1 MASILDGLNPNQRK
15 AAEHIDGPLLILA
28 GAGSGKTKTLTTRLS
43 YLIGEVGI
51 DPFNTLT
58 LTFTNKA
65 AAEMRE
71 RALGMIE
78 NRSSTPPLLC
88 TFHKFGL
95 LFLKFHIEKLGR
107 KNNFVIIDSDDKK
120 RLLRAI
126 VKELKIEDLN
136 ISFLASEI
144 SKYKNS
150 LLTPDVAVKKA
161 ELEDYRKVAKVYSAY
176 QSNIEENNLV
186 DFDDLLMLTYRILDE
201 NSKLRVEVSNRY
213 RYIMVDEYQ
222 DTNELQLKL
231 LEHLSSEHNNLCVV
245 GDDDQSIY
253 GWRGANIR
261 NILDFAETFTD
272 AKTVKLETNY
282 RSTEQILEAANKLIE
297 HNSGRIG
304 KKLESHIGAG
314 PKVNL
319 QHSLDEVHESRAIA
333 REIQELLSK
342 GVDSKDIA
350 VLYRINA
357 LSRSLEEGFT
367 KEKLNFKLIGGM
379 RFYERAEIKDII
391 SYFRVLAN
399 QNDDFSLLR
408 IINKPKRGIGKASVG
423 KIHKLADE
431 NRLSIYDTIISTKE
445 SDMVSLVGK
454 KVTNA
459 FKKVVA
465 DIKLLQSEVE
475 RSIYDFVSLFED
487 TIGLKD
493 YYAHLVDGQ
502 DRVLNIDE
510 FYGYFRDA
518 IKKNPDLTL
527 EEFLNDISLQ
537 SEQDQVEGE
546 SVTIMSIHAAK
557 GLEFEYLYVI
567 GLEEEFFP
575 LLGDGCNMEEER
587 RLGYV
592 AITRAKRHLTL
603 CYVDSRFYKGR
614 RKMIDKSRF
623 LGESGLIESTSLKI
637 TKSSAYKRG
646 DLVKH
651 KIFGIGRVQ
660 ESNKASG
667 GYKLLINFGGN
678 KKEILS
684 SFVQP
689 I

>member
-1 MASILDGLNPNQRK
+1 MGSILDGLNPNQKK

-28 GAGSGKTKTLTTRLS
+28 GAGSGKTKTLTTRLA

-65 AAEMRE
+65 ASEMRE
-71 RALGMIE
+71 RALGMMG

-120 RLLRAI
+120 RLLRTI
-126 VKELKIEDLN
+126 VKELKVDLN
-136 ISFLASEI
+136 ISFLANEI

-150 LLTPDVAVKKA
+150 LLTPSVVVEKA
-161 ELEDYRKVAKVYSAY
+161 ELEDYRKTAKVYSAY

-201 NSKLRVEVSNRY
+201 NSELRVEVSNRY

-231 LEHLSSEHNNLCVV
+231 LEHLSSEHHNLCVV

-261 NILDFAETFTD
+261 NILEFADNFSD
-272 AKTVKLETNY
+272 AETVKLETNY
-282 RSTEQILEAANKLIE
+282 RSTNQILEAANKLIE

-304 KKLESHIGAG
+304 KKLESHIGDG
-314 PKVNL
+314 PKVTL
-319 QHSLDEVHESRAIA
+319 KHSLDEIHESRAIA
-333 REIQELLSK
+333 REIQELLGK

-367 KEKLNFKLIGGM
+367 KEGLRFKLIGGM

-408 IINKPKRGIGKASVG
+408 IINKPKRGIGKASID
-423 KIHKLADE
+423 KLLKLADA
-431 NRLSIYDTIISTKE
+431 NQLSIYETIISTKE

-454 KVTNA
+454 KVTNG
-459 FKKVVA
+459 FKKLIK
-465 DIKLLQSEVE
+465 DIRLLQSEVD
-475 RSIYDFVSLFED
+475 SSLYNFVSLFEE

-493 YYAHLVDGQ
+493 YYANLVDGH
-502 DRVLNIDE
+502 DRILNIDE

-527 EEFLNDISLQ
+527 DEFLNDISLQ

-557 GLEFEYLYVI
+557 GLEFEHLYVI

-592 AITRAKRHLTL
+592 AITRAKRYLTL

-637 TKSSAYKRG
+637 TKSAEYKRG

-660 ESNKASG
+660 AVNKAG
-667 GYKLLINFGGN
+667 KGYKLLINFGGN

>member
-1 MASILDGLNPNQRK
+1 MGSILDGLNPNQQK

-28 GAGSGKTKTLTTRLS
+28 GAGSGKTKTLTTRLA

-65 AAEMRE
+65 ASEMRE

-78 NRSSTPPLLC
+78 TRSSTPPLLC

-120 RLLRAI
+120 RLLRSI
-126 VKELKIEDLN
+126 VKELKMDLN

-150 LLTPDVAVKKA
+150 LLTPDIAIEKA
-161 ELEDYRKVAKVYSAY
+161 ELEDYRKAAKAYAVY

-201 NSKLRVEVSNRY
+201 NSELRAEISNRY

-261 NILDFAETFTD
+261 NILEFTD
-272 AKTVKLETNY
+272 NFADAKIVKLETNY
-282 RSTEQILEAANKLIE
+282 RSTNQILEAANKLIE

-304 KKLESHIGAG
+304 KRLDSHIGDG

-333 REIQELLSK
+333 REIQELLGK
-342 GVDSKDIA
+342 GVDAKDIA

-367 KEKLNFKLIGGM
+367 KEGLGFKLIGGM

-391 SYFRVLAN
+391 SYFRVLSN
-399 QNDDFSLLR
+399 PNDDFSLIR
-408 IINKPKRGIGKASVG
+408 IINKPKRGIGKASTD
-423 KIHKLADE
+423 KLQKLADS
-431 NRLSIYDTIISTKE
+431 RHLSIYETLISTNE
-445 SDMVSLVGK
+445 ADMVSLVGK
-454 KVTNA
+454 KVANGL
-459 FKKVVA
+459 KKLVE
-465 DIKLLQSEVE
+465 DIKMLQSEVD
-475 RSIYDFVSLFED
+475 SSLYNFVSLFEE

-493 YYAHLVDGQ
+493 YYANLVDGQ
-502 DRVLNIDE
+502 DRILNIDE

-527 EEFLNDISLQ
+527 DEFLNDISLQ
-537 SEQDQVEGE
+537 GEQDQVEGE

-614 RKMIDKSRF
+614 RKMIEKSRF

-660 ESNKASG
+660 EANKAG
-667 GYKLLINFGGN
+667 KEYKLLINFGGN